1 MDLSDFLPS
10 SDEVVVE
17 LKNPKT
23 KEPMGMTVTLYATHT
38 EEFKDVQYRYIDAA
52 IARNSKAR
60 KEGKD
65 DYTPSAKETDEGR
78 VNQLAEITKSWDITL
93 DGKKPKLTVEKAKEV
108 YKKFTF
114 IRLQLE
120 KALEESEDF
129 T

>member
-10 SDEVVVE
+10 SDEVLVE
-17 LKNPKT
+17 LVNPKT
-23 KEPMGMTVTLYATHT
+23 KEPLGMTVTLHATHT
-38 EEFKDVQYRYIDAA
+38 EEFKDIQYRYIDAA
-52 IARNSKAR
+52 IARNAKAR

-65 DYTPSAKETDEGR
+65 EYTPSAKETDEGR

-108 YKKFTF
+108 YKKLPF